1 MHIRRTL
8 KYATIALVGSGTL
21 SVADAQSSSAT
32 LKAIKERGTISVGHR
47 ESLIPFSYYDQDQ
60 KVVGYSADIC
70 SEIIPS
76 IAIYICEIDAH
87 REEAGFSPFRTAER
101 MEMAFPV
108 IDIQS
113 GSIIHGVFLVLN
125 IPSGD
130 QQVRVSVTIGI
141 EKGTRHVFLQLD
153 AVDQAL

>member
-70 SEIIPS
+70 FRNHPV
-76 IAIYICEIDAH
+76 H
-87 REEAGFSPFRTAER
+87 RESRR
-101 MEMAFPV
+101 RR
-108 IDIQS
+108 QS
-113 GSIIHGVFLVLN
+113 QGHPRASQLVE
-125 IPSGD
+125 PD
-130 QQVRVSVTIGI
+130 SVA
-141 EKGTRHVFLQLD
+141 R
-153 AVDQAL
+153 